1 MLPDGPDL
9 ARTQARGLF
18 ADSKGDNETQ
28 TFDDETVI
36 VQVPPMEKEVGE
48 KREEKRRPA
57 RSGRLLAL
65 MFTCLLLAAFFVA
78 YLVPPSAIPLPE
90 YAKEAYGTI
99 HHELRQIIPYP
110 GEAVR
115 KGNAIGPVQDSLTS
129 GDGPMSEVETDA
141 GSVPVV
147 TDRTVEETLP
157 EFDAGESGKLASK
170 AKTSAGVESEILQLN
185 NDRLTLMLPGEVPLL
200 MNYVKAP
207 EGSFRIGSPSSE
219 IGHRPWEEFKE
230 TKIGSGYYVGLYEV
244 TQGQFNATMDKNRNP
259 SYWLNN
265 DDWPVDSVDWDDIMG
280 TDGFIERMNRYLT
293 SSNLARYKS
302 DIPREAEWEYA
313 CRAGTTTAFNNNTS
327 ISNANDDPNLDTLAN
342 YNKAQGI
349 GMPTPVGSFE
359 PNAWGLYDM
368 HGNLAEWCKGE
379 AAYSSPFALRGGAW
393 NQQASNCRSASR
405 APASRSQRGQKWH
418 GFRLVLREAP
428 E

>member
-1 MLPDGPDL
+1 
-9 ARTQARGLF
+9 
-18 ADSKGDNETQ
+18 
-28 TFDDETVI
+28 
-36 VQVPPMEKEVGE
+36 
-48 KREEKRRPA
+48 
-57 RSGRLLAL
+57 
-65 MFTCLLLAAFFVA
+65 
-78 YLVPPSAIPLPE
+78 
-90 YAKEAYGTI
+90 
-99 HHELRQIIPYP
+99 
-110 GEAVR
+110 
-115 KGNAIGPVQDSLTS
+115 
-129 GDGPMSEVETDA
+129 MSEVETDA
-141 GSVPVV
+141 GSVPVL
-147 TDRTVEETLP
+147 TDRTGVKTLP
-157 EFDAGESGKLASK
+157 LFDAEKSGKLASQTE
-170 AKTSAGVESEILQLN
+170 TSASFESEILQLN

-200 MNYVKAP
+200 MKYVKAP

-230 TKIGSGYYVGLYEV
+230 ARIGSGYYVGLHEV
-244 TQGQFNATMDKNRNP
+244 TQGQFNAIMSKDRNP

-280 TDGFIERMNRYLT
+280 ADGFIERMNRYLT
-293 SSNLARYKS
+293 RNNLARFKS
-302 DIPREAEWEYA
+302 DIPKEAEWEYA
-313 CRAGTTTAFNNNTS
+313 CRAGTATAFNNNTA
-327 ISNANDDPNLDTLAN
+327 ISNANNDPNLDTLAN

-379 AAYSSPFALRGGAW
+379 PSYSSRFALRGGAW

-405 APASRSQRGQKWH
+405 APASKSLRGKKWH